1 MQLLAI
7 PILVGGA
14 AAQGAPVAA
23 TAVTFSPGVSVFAG
37 PMAGRP
43 VLADMDRD
51 GDLDV
56 VLACGTCCGSRPDP
70 RSGKVVVLENDGSGR
85 LRPLADAVVIGPSA
99 RKIAVGDL
107 DGDGLPDVAVAE
119 HDTYAVHLLQ
129 NLGGGRLVAFADSP
143 VAAAVGARPHTH
155 EIALAD
161 LDGDRVLDVLT
172 TNANDHAISVLR
184 GDGKGRMAPVPGS
197 PFATVARH
205 PYDALAIADFDGD
218 GDVDV
223 VVPLLRDGRL
233 ALLRGR
239 GDGALSG
246 DAADLVVVSARPGYV
261 LAADVDRDGDV
272 DVLGSHDDTG
282 VLDVLINDGR
292 GHFAAGGVE
301 LSQPI
306 WGLAAADLDGDGDL
320 DLVCGAQNGA
330 DVQLLRGDGRGGF
343 VAWQSLT
350 AGRQANHV
358 AVGDLDHDGR
368 ADIVASCYGTGE
380 LFAFLAAAA
389 KQ

>member
-1 MQLLAI
+1 MRVLA
-7 PILVGGA
+7 VTMFAGGA
-14 AAQGAPVAA
+14 MAQGGAVAGTVVA
-23 TAVTFSPGVSVFAG
+23 FSPGVSVFTG

-85 LRPLADAVVIGPSA
+85 LRPLADVVVIGPSA
-99 RKIAVGDL
+99 RKVAVGDM

-129 NLGGGRLVAFADSP
+129 NRGGGRLVAFAASP
-143 VAAAVGARPHTH
+143 VAAAAGARPHTH
-155 EIALAD
+155 EIVLAD
-161 LDGDRVLDVLT
+161 IDGDRVLDVLT

-184 GDGKGRMAPVPGS
+184 GDGKGGMAPVPGS

-218 GDVDV
+218 GDADV
-223 VVPLLRDGRL
+223 VAPLLRDGRL
-233 ALLRGR
+233 ALMRGR
-239 GDGALSG
+239 GDGVLTG
-246 DAADLVVVSARPGYV
+246 DAADMVVVSARPGYV
-261 LAADVDRDGDV
+261 LAADVDHDGDA
-272 DVLGSHDDTG
+272 DVLGTHDDTG
-282 VLDVLINDGR
+282 VLDVLVNDGTGR
-292 GHFAAGGVE
+292 FAARAVE
-301 LSQPI
+301 LPQPI
-306 WGLAAADLDGDGDL
+306 WGLAAADLDGDGML

-343 VAWQSLT
+343 AAWQSLP

-358 AVGDLDHDGR
+358 AVGDLDRDGR
-368 ADIVASCYGTGE
+368 VDILASCYGTGE
-380 LFAFLAAAA
+380 VFVFLAAAA